1 MWSWVRGAV
10 PWHDRPARPLP
21 IVLPL
26 ALCLGVLVL
35 DNVLTNLVVPQPW
48 YVPVRLC
55 TSALIVVVAV
65 RLAGCRLDDL
75 GLTRRQLGAG
85 ARWGGAAMAAV
96 AGVYVLGALLPPTRP
111 LYLDARARDLTGGGL
126 AYMALVAVPVGT
138 VLLEELAFR
147 SVLPAILVRR
157 TSIWRAVLVSSLLF
171 GFWHVLPSI
180 GLNTVNPWVSGFASG
195 AAGQVVATTFAVVGT
210 FVAGVFFSWLRYRS
224 DSVLA
229 PMLLHVS
236 TNSFGYLVAFA
247 VARLTT

>member
-1 MWSWVRGAV
+1 MRGDVA
-10 PWHDRPARPLP
+10 WHDRPARPLT
-21 IVLPL
+21 VLVPL

-35 DNVLTNLVVPQPW
+35 DNVATNLVVPQAW

-55 TSALIVVVAV
+55 SSAVLVLVAV

-75 GLTRRQLGAG
+75 GLARDQLGEG
-85 ARWGGAAMAAV
+85 FRWGGAAMAVV
-96 AGVYVLGALLPPTRP
+96 AGTYVVGALLPPTRP

-126 AYMALVAVPVGT
+126 AYMAFVAVPVGT

-147 SVLPAILVRR
+147 SVLPALLVRR
-157 TSIWRAVLVSSLLF
+157 TSIWRAVLVSSVLF

-195 AAGQVVATTFAVVGT
+195 SAGQVVASTFAVVGT
-210 FVAGVFFSWLRYRS
+210 FVAGVCFSWLRFRS
-224 DSVLA
+224 GSVVA
-229 PMLLHVS
+229 SMLLHVS
-236 TNSFGYLVAFA
+236 TNTFGYVVAFT